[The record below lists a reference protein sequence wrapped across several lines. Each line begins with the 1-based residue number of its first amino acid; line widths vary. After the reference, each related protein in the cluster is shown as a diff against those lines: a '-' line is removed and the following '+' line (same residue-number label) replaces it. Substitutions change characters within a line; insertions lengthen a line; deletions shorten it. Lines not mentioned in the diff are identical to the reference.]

1 MLFMAA
7 YYRAPGLIADL
18 ALIIYGIMLFALF
31 KAIPITLTLA
41 GIAGFI
47 LSIGMAVDANILIFE
62 RMREES
68 RDGVSTIKAIENGFD
83 NAFSAIMDSN
93 ITTLASG
100 LIMFQFGT
108 GPIKGFAVTLIMG
121 ILASLFTNITCL
133 KFIMELWAKTGKTKK
148 VDL

>member
-1 MLFMAA
+1 MVAWGEKPTSF
-7 YYRAPGLIADL
+7 
-18 ALIIYGIMLFALF
+18 
-31 KAIPITLTLA
+31 
-41 GIAGFI
+41 
-47 LSIGMAVDANILIFE
+47 LIFE
-62 RMREES
+62 RMREEA

-108 GPIKGFAVTLIMG
+108 GPIKGFAVTHIMG